1 MNRPELPP
9 ILNTKE
15 YKSLVEKYKQ
25 EDEKQR
31 QYCYKPHRTLHNYW
45 YYVLHNWH
53 PNGYCSVC
61 LCILPQ
67 IIQSTP
73 LAQPV
78 YKVSTISPIVGIF
91 CYYIRVG
98 EIPRNFHSNF
108 FSLCVRLNSK
118 WTQHFTERQTGQVL
132 IRLFSITSKQIVL
145 LFFYMVIKL
154 QP

>member
-45 YYVLHNWH
+45 YYGLHNWP
-53 PNGYCSVC
+53 PNGYRSLCF
-61 LCILPQ
+61 CILLGF
-67 IIQSTP
+67 IQSALLTR
-73 LAQPV
+73 PV
-78 YKVSTISPIVGIF
+78 HKVSTISPIVGIF

-98 EIPRNFHSNF
+98 EIPRSFHSNS
-108 FSLCVRLNSK
+108 FSLCVKSKDK
-118 WTQHFTERQTGQVL
+118 WTSQSLTEQTGAHL
-132 IRLFSITSKQIVL
+132 IQWYLTTLILIVVK
-145 LFFYMVIKL
+145 FVYMVI
-154 QP
+154 